1 MSEIRLIA
9 SKIFKRPNRITEIVV
24 KVLEFVRQD
33 DKSAREF
40 VDEFKKVS
48 NYKQGPPDAPITL
61 NKIACIDDWENLEF
75 KQTLAELFDG
85 KVVTYMHRKHW
96 EWVLG
101 IIAIKRFGLLN
112 NKIKGL
118 AVGAGKE
125 DVLFYLA
132 NNINQVYAT
141 DLYRGDW
148 EEAPSDFPDNP
159 KKYAPFNY
167 REDGLTALR
176 MDGTRLEFPDET
188 FDFVF
193 SFSSIEHF
201 GGDRHAGS
209 LRSVKE
215 MERVLKKGGIAAIA
229 TEYVING
236 KEHKEFFN
244 NQNLYADLID
254 HLQMKLIEPLNLELN
269 PTTLDNV
276 LDFYSAV
283 HWTKGDLEYQNRHPH
298 IVIRARNMLHTS
310 IMLVFQK

>member
-1 MSEIRLIA
+1 MPKIRVII
-9 SKIFKRPNRITEIVV
+9 SKIFKRPNMITEIAVR
-24 KVLEFVRQD
+24 VLEFVRQD
-33 DKSAREF
+33 DKNIREF
-40 VDEFKKVS
+40 VDEFKKLS
-48 NYKQGPPDAPITL
+48 NYKQGATDAPMRL

-75 KQTLAELFDG
+75 QQTLRELFNG
-85 KVVTYMHRKHW
+85 KVVSYMHRKHW

-101 IIAIKRFGLLN
+101 LIAVKRLDMLN
-112 NKIKGL
+112 NKIKAL
-118 AVGAGKE
+118 AVAAGKE

-132 NNINQVYAT
+132 NTIDHVYAT

-148 EEAPSDFPDNP
+148 EESPYDFPENS

-167 REDGLTALR
+167 REEGLTAVR
-176 MDGTRLEFPDET
+176 MDGTRLEFPDEI

-201 GGDRHAGS
+201 GGGRHVGA

-236 KEHKEFFN
+236 KDNKEFFN
-244 NQNLYADLID
+244 KQSLYADLVD

-269 PTTLDNV
+269 PRTLDNV

-283 HWTKGDLEYQNRHPH
+283 HWTNGDLEYKNSHPH
-298 IVIRARNMLHTS
+298 VVIRTRNLLHTS
-310 IMLVFQK
+310 IMLVFKK

>member
-1 MSEIRLIA
+1 MSKIRVIE
-9 SKIFKRPNRITEIVV
+9 SKIFKRPNKITEIVV
-24 KVLEFVRQD
+24 GVLEFVRQD
-33 DKSAREF
+33 DKEVREF
-40 VDEFKKVS
+40 LEEFKKAS
-48 NYKQGPPDAPITL
+48 NYKHNAVDVPIGL
-61 NKIACIDDWENLEF
+61 NKIACINDWENIEF
-75 KQTLAELFDG
+75 KQTLGELFNG
-85 KVVTYMHRKHW
+85 KVVSYMHRKHW

-101 IIAIKRFGLLN
+101 LIALKRFDLLN
-112 NKIKGL
+112 YKTKGL

-132 NNINQVYAT
+132 NTINHVYAT

-148 EEAPSDFPDNP
+148 EEAPSDFPENP
-159 KKYAPFNY
+159 NKYAPFNFQEK
-167 REDGLTALR
+167 RLTALR
-176 MDGTRLEFPDET
+176 MDGTKLEFPDET

-201 GGDRHAGS
+201 GGERHAGA
-209 LRSVKE
+209 LQSVKE

-244 NQNLYADLID
+244 NQNLYTDLID
-254 HLQMKLIEPLNLELN
+254 HLQMKLIEPLNFELN
-269 PTTLDNV
+269 PSTLDNV

-283 HWTKGDLEYQNRHPH
+283 HWTSADQKYKNSHPH

>member
-1 MSEIRLIA
+1 MSKIRVIA
-9 SKIFKRPNRITEIVV
+9 SKILKRPNRISEIAVRM
-24 KVLEFVRQD
+24 LEFVRQD
-33 DKSAREF
+33 NKNIQEF
-40 VDEFKKVS
+40 VDELKKQS
-48 NYKQGPPDAPITL
+48 NYKQGAINAPMRL
-61 NKIACIDDWENLEF
+61 NKIACIEDWENLEF
-75 KQTLAELFDG
+75 QQTLRELFNG
-85 KVVTYMHRKHW
+85 KGVSYVHRKHW

-101 IIAIKRFGLLN
+101 LIAVKRFDMLN
-112 NKIKGL
+112 NKMKAL
-118 AVGAGKE
+118 AVAAGKE

-132 NNINQVYAT
+132 NTIDHVYAT

-148 EEAPSDFPDNP
+148 EESPYDFPENP
-159 KKYAPFNY
+159 NKYAPFNFQEK
-167 REDGLTALR
+167 RLTALR
-176 MDGTRLEFPDET
+176 MDGTKLEFPDET

-201 GGDRHAGS
+201 GGERHAGA
-209 LRSVKE
+209 LQSVKE

-244 NQNLYADLID
+244 NQNLYTDLID
-254 HLQMKLIEPLNLELN
+254 HLQMKLIEPLNFELN
-269 PTTLDNV
+269 PSTLDNV

-283 HWTKGDLEYQNRHPH
+283 HWTSADQKYKNSHPH